1 MKPTAIICVIAAI
14 AIAAPCTRAL
24 ADHDG
29 AHTAPTV
36 TLLYLDQQRWEQ
48 ASGEAKAA
56 LAADFMRVF
65 CGNPAM
71 SSADLV
77 GCLDR
82 GTPAGSM
89 FERAMACVATV
100 PAHQTR

>member
-1 MKPTAIICVIAAI
+1 MKTITITLAVAAL

-29 AHTAPTV
+29 AHVPPAA
-36 TLLYLDQQRWEQ
+36 TLLYLDQAGWEQ
-48 ASGEAKAA
+48 ANGEAKVA

-71 SSADLV
+71 PPADLV

-82 GTPAGSM
+82 ADNTGSI
-89 FERAMACVATV
+89 FARAMACVATV
-100 PAHQTR
+100 PAVR

>member
-1 MKPTAIICVIAAI
+1 MKTIKVISVISALVM
-14 AIAAPCTRAL
+14 APWAPAL

-29 AHTAPTV
+29 VHAAPAA
-36 TLLYLDQQRWEQ
+36 TLLYLDQQGWTQ
-48 ASGEAKAA
+48 ASREAKTA

-71 SSADLV
+71 PPADLV

-82 GTPAGSM
+82 ADNTGSI
-89 FERAMACVATV
+89 FARAMACVATG
-100 PAHQTR
+100 PTR